1 MKYVVFK
8 ASGDTFGVDIQSA
21 VSIEKILPITRVPLA
36 PSYLRGI
43 INLRGEI
50 IPVIDLSRALEQS
63 TSEESAGFK
72 NIVIIKRED
81 YKIGLLIDSDVSIID
96 IDDNLVQKD
105 VSNLS
110 EVDKAYISGI
120 VKYENQIINI
130 LNTVKLTTPERAV
143 I

>member
-8 ASGDTFGVDIQSA
+8 SSGDIFGVDIQSA

-36 PSYLRGI
+36 PPYLLGV

-50 IPVIDLSRALEQS
+50 IPVIDLSRALEQVI
-63 TSEESAGFK
+63 SEESTGFK

-81 YKIGLLIDSDVSIID
+81 YKVGLLIDSDVSIID

-105 VSNLS
+105 VTNLN

-120 VKYENQIINI
+120 VKYGNQIINI
-130 LNTVKLTTPERAV
+130 LNTVKLTTPEKVV